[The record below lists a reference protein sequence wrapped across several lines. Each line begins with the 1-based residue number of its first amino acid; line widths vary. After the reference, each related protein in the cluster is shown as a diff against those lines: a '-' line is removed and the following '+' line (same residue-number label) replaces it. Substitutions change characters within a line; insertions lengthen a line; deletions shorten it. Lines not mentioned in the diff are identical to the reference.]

1 MAVKLFVGNLPFSVD
16 NTKLSEEFSK
26 FGEVV
31 NANIVMDK
39 NTKRSKGF
47 GFVELSTKEAAEAAI
62 EGMNDQEMGGR
73 KLTVSMAKKQ

>member
-16 NTKLSEEFSK
+16 NAKLKEEFAK

-31 NANIVMDK
+31 SANIVMDK
-39 NTKRSKGF
+39 NSKRSKGF
-47 GFVELSTKEAAEAAI
+47 GFVELATKEAADAAI
-62 EGMNDQEMGGR
+62 TGMNEQEMGGR

>member
-16 NTKLSEEFSK
+16 SVKLSEEFSK
-26 FGEVV
+26 FGEVSG
-31 NANIVMDK
+31 ANIIIDK
-39 NTKRSKGF
+39 VSKRSKGF
-47 GFVELSTKEAAEAAI
+47 GFVEFSTLEAANAAI

>member
-16 NTKLSEEFSK
+16 NAKLKEEFTK

-31 NANIVMDK
+31 SANVVMDK
-39 NTKRSKGF
+39 NSKRSKGF
-47 GFVELSTKEAAEAAI
+47 GFVELANKEAADAAI
-62 EGMNDQEMGGR
+62 TGMNEQEMGGR

>member
-47 GFVELSTKEAAEAAI
+47 GFVELATKEAAEAAI
-62 EGMNDQEMGGR
+62 DGMNDQEMGGR
-73 KLTVSMAKKQ
+73 KLNVSMAKKQ